1 MTEELLE
8 FPCQFPI
15 KVMGRDE
22 PGFRDMVEKLAR
34 LHIDA
39 KTELVISTRTSS
51 NANFISVTLKFEAQS
66 RVQLDNIYK
75 ELTAHELILMVL

>member
-39 KTELVISTRTSS
+39 KTELGISTRSSS

-66 RVQLDNIYK
+66 RVQLDNIYQ